1 MSLPELI
8 YFVPGAH
15 SASAGTLS
23 GPGSSEEITTPKQMD
38 HMDLAAAKGGG
49 ASVSH
54 VLVACLY
61 HTFFLVFKIIL
72 IGI

>member
-23 GPGSSEEITTPKQMD
+23 GPGISEEITTPKQMD
-38 HMDLAAAKGGG
+38 HMDLAATMGGG

-54 VLVACLY
+54 VLVACSY